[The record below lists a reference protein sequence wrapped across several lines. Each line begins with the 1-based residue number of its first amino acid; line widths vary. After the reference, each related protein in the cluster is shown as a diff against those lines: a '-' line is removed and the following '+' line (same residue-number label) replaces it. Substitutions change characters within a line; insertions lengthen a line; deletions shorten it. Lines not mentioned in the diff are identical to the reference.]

1 MRWAVI
7 AKSGCSNSV
16 GGFIAN
22 RPCMAIS
29 RGSKVVVDGMVV
41 TGVYHD
47 EIDTELTAIATETV
61 GWAMPIFGSLRNTP
75 ASGYRYRIYSGAIS
89 SHARTQL
96 IQITNTPNQYHQGD
110 HGRRSPSD
118 ISSAYR
124 CTTNNVRAAWM
135 FRDDDRRDMV
145 VIEVIWPRR

>member
-1 MRWAVI
+1 MADGSSERGDEGGDGGDRRGCVGRLLQNQGVEIRWEAL
-7 AKSGCSNSV
+7 
-16 GGFIAN
+16 IAN

-29 RGSKVVVDGMVV
+29 RESKVVVDGMVV

-89 SHARTQL
+89 SHARMQL
-96 IQITNTPNQYHQGD
+96 IQITNPPQ
-110 HGRRSPSD
+110 P
-118 ISSAYR
+118 ISS
-124 CTTNNVRAAWM
+124 
-135 FRDDDRRDMV
+135 RR
-145 VIEVIWPRR
+145 PRSEKPE